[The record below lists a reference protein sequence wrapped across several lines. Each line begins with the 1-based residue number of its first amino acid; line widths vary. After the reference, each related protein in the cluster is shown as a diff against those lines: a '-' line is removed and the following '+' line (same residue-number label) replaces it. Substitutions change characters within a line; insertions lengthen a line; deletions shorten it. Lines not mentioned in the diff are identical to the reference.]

1 MTRFLEEAFMRCKS
15 RGTVVRAF
23 VIAIIFAGS
32 SATLTLAQ
40 TAAPANAKKQLT
52 LDRLFSGPYLGGQ
65 ATEGI
70 EWAPD
75 GKHFSY
81 LERNAADRSALEL
94 WTMDRATGERKLLV
108 TAETLK
114 SAMQPE
120 RASATQG
127 TGLARVQAE
136 SYKWSPSGEALLFS
150 GSGNIVLLELKTLSS
165 KTLVTG
171 EDDVEDPKFS
181 PDGKWVSFVRNFDL
195 WVVNVANGE
204 TKALTTGGSEELL
217 KGKLDWLYPEEL
229 DTVTAYWWSPDS
241 SKIAYYQMDE
251 RPVTHYPIT
260 DMSAPTGGTT
270 YTRYPQTGEA
280 NPIVSVGVVGVP
292 GGETKWMDTGG
303 EKGVYIPRVE
313 WLRDSSRVA
322 IQRLNRAQNR
332 LDLLFCDA
340 ATGASAT
347 IVTDTDK
354 YWINISDDLY
364 FFADNKRFL
373 WSSERTGF
381 RHYYLYDLSGK
392 LLEQLTS
399 GDWSITGG
407 GGFGPGS
414 NSHPAVDEKHGYIYF
429 SSDKESPTQTHLY
442 RVSMRDRTITQV
454 THATGSHEVK
464 ISPDAAAFIDEY
476 SNAMTPTRQ
485 DLYRMDGTRVAVIN
499 EGKVPELAEYDLSP
513 LEFVEIPASDG
524 TKMYASILKPPHLD
538 PSKKYPVLINVY
550 GGPGV
555 QTIHDDWE
563 GLGFLLEE
571 MFADKGYIVFALDNR
586 GSLGRGHAFE
596 TPIFHQFGKVE
607 LEDQLA
613 GVKYLNSLGYVDSA
627 RIGIMGG
634 SYGGY
639 MTLNA
644 LFNSPDTFKLG
655 VSLSP
660 VTDWRLYDTAYTE
673 RYMGRPQDNAD
684 AYAASSPVNQ
694 AAKLKG
700 KLMLVHG
707 TGDDNVHFTNSIELL
722 NALIDSGHYPD
733 QLMVFPGRGHGISD
747 PGAFIQLYTRITEFI
762 LNNL

>member
-1 MTRFLEEAFMRCKS
+1 MRCKL
-15 RGTVVRAF
+15 RVAIRRALKLG
-23 VIAIIFAGS
+23 IIMAT
-32 SATLTLAQ
+32 SATFGATLSLAQ
-40 TAAPANAKKQLT
+40 TSAPASANAKKQLT
-52 LDRLFSGPYLGGQ
+52 LERLFSAPYLGGET
-65 ATEGI
+65 TEGI
-70 EWAPD
+70 EWTPD
-75 GKHFSY
+75 SERFSY
-81 LERNAADRSALEL
+81 LKHNAGLEL
-94 WTMDRATGERKLLV
+94 WTMDRATGERMILV
-108 TAETLK
+108 SAETLK

-120 RASATQG
+120 RASVTQG
-127 TGLARVQAE
+127 TGLARVQAD
-136 SYKWSPSGEALLFS
+136 SYKWSPTGDALLFT
-150 GSGNIVLLELKTLSS
+150 GSGNIVLLELKTMTS
-165 KTLVTG
+165 KSLVTG
-171 EDDVEDPKFS
+171 GDDVEDPKFS
-181 PDGKWVSFVRNFDL
+181 PDGKWVSFVRNFNL
-195 WVVNVANGE
+195 WVVNIASAE
-204 TKALTTGGSEELL
+204 SKALTTGGSEELL

-251 RPVTHYPIT
+251 RLVTRYPIM

-270 YTRYPQTGEA
+270 YTRYPATGEA
-280 NPIVSVGVVGVP
+280 NPIVIVGIVGVT
-292 GGETKWMDTGG
+292 GGETKWMDTGA
-303 EKGVYIPRVE
+303 EKDVYVPRVD
-313 WLRDSSRVA
+313 WLRDSSHVA

-332 LDLLFCDA
+332 LDLLLCDA
-340 ATGASAT
+340 STGASTA
-347 IVTDTDK
+347 VLTDTDK

-373 WSSERTGF
+373 WSSERTGY

-392 LLEQLTS
+392 LLDQLTS
-399 GDWSITGG
+399 GDWGITGG

-414 NSHPAVDEKHGYIYF
+414 NSHPAVDEEHGYIYF
-429 SSDKESPTQTHLY
+429 SSDKEGPTQTQLY
-442 RVSMRDRTITQV
+442 RVSVRDKTVMQITRG
-454 THATGSHEVK
+454 TGSHNVK
-464 ISPDAAAFIDEY
+464 ISPDAKAFIDEY

-485 DLYRMDGTRVAVIN
+485 DLDRMDGTRVAEII

-524 TKMYASILKPPHLD
+524 TKLQASILKPPHLD

-555 QTIHDDWE
+555 QTVRDDWE
-563 GLGFLLEE
+563 GLGLLLEE
-571 MFADKGYIVFALDNR
+571 MFAEKGYIVFALDNR
-586 GSLGRGHAFE
+586 GSLGRGHGFE
-596 TPIFHQFGKVE
+596 TPIYHQFGKVE

-613 GVKYLNSLGYVDSA
+613 GVKYLNSLGYVDSS

-644 LFNSPDTFKLG
+644 LFNSPDTFRLG

-684 AYAASSPVNQ
+684 AYSSSSPVNQ

-722 NALIDSGHYPD
+722 NSLIDSGHYPD

-747 PGAFIQLYTRITEFI
+747 PAAFIQLYRRITDFI

>member
-1 MTRFLEEAFMRCKS
+1 MRCKS